1 MKQVVG
7 VRNLGVDLEMVKQFL
22 DNKTDEGN
30 GIWVQHGEQPTNFMS
45 QFKASYRVGL
55 SLTHLFID
63 SYRHWERMEANM

>member
-1 MKQVVG
+1 MIG
-7 VRNLGVDLEMVKQFL
+7 VEEFGSRSGTGNSS
-22 DNKTDEGN
+22 DNKTDEGK
-30 GIWVQHGEQPTNFMS
+30 GIWVQHREQPTNFMS